1 MRHAAT
7 YPLLDLTLFRIR
19 TFSAAVSGGFF
30 TRLGMGGVPFLLPL
44 LYQVGLGFTPV
55 QSGLLIMPQSIA
67 SLVTKFVMPR
77 ILNTVGY
84 RIVLI
89 SNTVITGGLIMLFA
103 TIVPGT
109 PVWSIVALALCYG
122 SFQSLQL
129 TSMNTLVYADI
140 PTPKASNAS
149 SIASTL
155 QQLSISF
162 GVAAAGLTTAFFIPA
177 SPANS
182 SEMIGGLHEAFL
194 VLGGFTV
201 LSTVIFGRLQRGDGE
216 NETRQKDL
224 HLG

>member
-1 MRHAAT
+1 V
-7 YPLLDLTLFRIR
+7 L
-19 TFSAAVSGGFF
+19 
-30 TRLGMGGVPFLLPL
+30 
-44 LYQVGLGFTPV
+44 
-55 QSGLLIMPQSIA
+55 
-67 SLVTKFVMPR
+67 PR

-84 RIVLI
+84 RMVLI

-103 TIVPGT
+103 LIVPGT
-109 PVWSIVALALCYG
+109 PAWAIVALALCYG

-140 PTPKASNAS
+140 PSAKASNAS

-177 SPANS
+177 TVRSNPLLF
-182 SEMIGGLHEAFL
+182 IDGVHKAFL

-201 LSTVIFGRLQRGDGE
+201 ISMVVFWRLRKGDGDAIGHGSE
-216 NETRQKDL
+216 VAVAS
-224 HLG
+224 